1 MNEEVKIRETAKG
14 EKNDGHSHHDPRNRW
29 DPGGDR
35 PVHHHSAAASQGS
48 GISEGTLQ
56 EDEANSEPRKQRR
69 NVGHRNGLYVYNKT
83 RETFLATEV
92 NMADTYWSRLVGLLG
107 KTKRWARPGRGLW
120 IVPSCGV
127 HTIGMLFPIDVIF
140 LDKESRVIHLQEYV
154 RPFRISSV
162 CLKAASVL
170 EVPVYTIH
178 RSGTQIGDRLE
189 IAPAH

>member
-1 MNEEVKIRETAKG
+1 
-14 EKNDGHSHHDPRNRW
+14 
-29 DPGGDR
+29 
-35 PVHHHSAAASQGS
+35 
-48 GISEGTLQ
+48 
-56 EDEANSEPRKQRR
+56 
-69 NVGHRNGLYVYNKT
+69 VGNRNGLYVYNKT

-92 NMADTYWSRLVGLLG
+92 RLADTYWSRLVGLLG
-107 KTKRWARPGRGLW
+107 KTKRWVRPGRGLW

-140 LDKESRVIHLQEYV
+140 LDKESRVVHVQEYV

-189 IAPAH
+189 IAPAR